1 MGKYRKLAQ
10 MITGSS
16 NLVVFTGA
24 GMSTESGL
32 PDFRSDRGIWKGADP
47 VLLASVEA
55 MERSKEEFFEFYR
68 TRIRALMGVSPNEG
82 HKILGAWEKRGILKG
97 IITQNVDGLH
107 QRAGSERVAELHGNL
122 REVSCRKCSST
133 FPNTLFL
140 EGEKC
145 PRCGGG
151 LRPSVVLFGEMLPM
165 EALRE
170 AQDMTDACDLFM
182 VLGSSLQVSPAN
194 WFPREARSRG
204 AGLVIVNMMETPLDG
219 MADLVFHEPIGQVL
233 KGVDECLG

>member
-1 MGKYRKLAQ
+1 MGKYEAFAQ
-10 MITGSS
+10 MIRGSC

-32 PDFRSDRGIWKGADP
+32 PDFRSDQGIWKGADP
-47 VLLASVEA
+47 SQLASVEA
-55 MERSKEEFFEFYR
+55 MERGEEEFFEFYR
-68 TRIRALMGVSPNEG
+68 TRIRALLGVSPNEG
-82 HKILGAWEKRGILKG
+82 HMILVDWEKKRILKG

-107 QRAGSERVAELHGNL
+107 QRAGSKRVAELHGNL
-122 REVSCRKCSST
+122 REVSCRKCRSI

-145 PRCGGG
+145 PHCGGN

-165 EALRE
+165 RALQE
-170 AQDMTDACDLFM
+170 AQDMADECDLFV

-204 AGLVIVNMMETPLDG
+204 AGLVIVNIMETPLDA
-219 MADLVFHEPIGQVL
+219 MADLLFHEPIGQVL
-233 KGVDECLG
+233 KGVDEYLN

>member
-1 MGKYRKLAQ
+1 MQ
-10 MITGSS
+10 
-16 NLVVFTGA
+16 
-24 GMSTESGL
+24 
-32 PDFRSDRGIWKGADP
+32 
-47 VLLASVEA
+47 LASVEA
-55 MERSKEEFFEFYR
+55 MEKGQEDFFEFYR
-68 TRIRALMGVSPNEG
+68 TRIRTLMGVSPNVG
-82 HKILGAWEKRGILKG
+82 HEILAEWEKGGVLKG

-107 QRAGSERVAELHGNL
+107 QRAGSRRVAELHGNL
-122 REVSCRKCSST
+122 REVSCRKCRSI

-145 PRCGGG
+145 PACGGS

-194 WFPREARSRG
+194 WFPREASSRG
-204 AGLVIVNMMETPLDG
+204 AALVIVNIMETPLDEI
-219 MADLVFHEPIGQVL
+219 ADLVFHEPIGQVL
-233 KGVDECLG
+233 KRVNEYLR